1 MGAIVGGIAGAVI
14 LFGLLVAVFILRQ
27 TRRKQDE
34 KQKGPELCS
43 NPCFEVEE
51 MRVRNELYSKAVT
64 LELDS
69 RSRPV
74 EMPT

>member
-1 MGAIVGGIAGAVI
+1 MGAIVGDIAGAVI

-27 TRRKQDE
+27 KRRKQDE
-34 KQKGPELCS
+34 RRNGPEFCS

-51 MRVRNELYSKAVT
+51 MQIRNELYSKAVT

-69 RSRPV
+69 RLRPA
-74 EMPT
+74 EMPA